1 MTTFGWCMPIE
12 HAEELQKYGYDYIEC
27 AVAPLLTLDDVAF
40 KKALPLY
47 VNSAIPVKAW
57 NVLFPGDIKVVGP
70 EVNEEIVRKYL
81 ARAVETMVQAGSSI
95 FVFGSGRSRS
105 IPEGWE
111 RARAEEQILSLL
123 NIIAGELKGTN
134 LVLAIEPL
142 NTKESNIITSVSEG
156 VYFAKQINDPAIRV
170 LADFYHMDEES
181 EPLDTIVANKDWL
194 SHIHVADTGR
204 LAPGT
209 GQYPYESFVAQL
221 KAAGYNGMVSAECTL
236 NDRDKELPASLEF
249 MKSQWAA
256 QGVK

>member
-27 AVAPLLTLDDVAF
+27 AAAPLLSLDDEAF

-70 EVNEEIVRKYL
+70 EVNEDIVKKYM
-81 ARAVETMVQAGSSI
+81 ARAIETMVQAGSSI
-95 FVFGSGRSRS
+95 FVFGSGKSRS

-123 NIIAGELKGTN
+123 KIIAGELKGTN
-134 LVLAIEPL
+134 LTLAIEPL

-156 VYFAKQINDPAIRV
+156 VYYAKQINDPAIRV

-181 EPLDTIVANKDWL
+181 EPLDMIVANKDWL
-194 SHIHVADTGR
+194 SHIHIADTGR

-209 GQYPYESFVAQL
+209 GHYPYESFVTQL

-236 NDRDKELPASLEF
+236 KDRDKELPASLEF